1 MCASAT
7 WPLWQ
12 LTFSGWAFL
21 QVRIAGGGVARVA
34 DGVPSRQALNNLFG
48 EDLFHMPHAL
58 LADQVVAVGRGNAG
72 ALLAAMLKGIKS
84 QIGEF
89 GGFRVS
95 IDPKNATMIVELINI
110 KLITWEE
117 LGGWLQ

>member
-1 MCASAT
+1 MAAHFQRLGVS
-7 WPLWQ
+7 
-12 LTFSGWAFL
+12 

-34 DGVPSRQALNNLFG
+34 DGMPSRQALNNVFG

-58 LADQVVAVGRGNAG
+58 LADQIVAIGRGDAS
-72 ALLAAMLKGIKS
+72 ALLAAMLQGIKS
-84 QIGEF
+84 EIGEL

-95 IDPKNATMIVELINI
+95 IHPKNPAMIVEFIDI